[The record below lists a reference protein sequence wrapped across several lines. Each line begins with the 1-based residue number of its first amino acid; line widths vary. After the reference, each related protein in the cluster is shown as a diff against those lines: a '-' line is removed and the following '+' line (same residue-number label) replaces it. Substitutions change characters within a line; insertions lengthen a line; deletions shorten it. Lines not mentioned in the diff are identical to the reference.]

1 MCIRDSIESQ
11 GGSLQGDDLFQLG
24 EELVGVNPLMV
35 QTLIAQEII
44 RFLEQLE
51 AKSPTAAVGHFDA
64 GTTRW
69 HRLNRSAANQL
80 NGDL

>member
-1 MCIRDSIESQ
+1 M
-11 GGSLQGDDLFQLG
+11 
-24 EELVGVNPLMV
+24 GVNPLTV
-35 QTLIAQEII
+35 QMLIAQEII

-51 AKSPTAAVGHFDA
+51 AKSSTAAVGHFDA

-80 NGDL
+80 IGDL